1 MNEKTMNREIKFRA
15 WDKVEKEWIN
25 NVFSYWKCDFIEL
38 LESDR
43 YEIMQYTGIKD
54 KNGKEIYEGDVIN
67 VNLYGLD
74 DYIEKYYIKDLSEF
88 YKEIGLRNYEMA
100 QGWEKKN
107 IEVIGNKFEDK
118 ELCEEK

>member
-1 MNEKTMNREIKFRA
+1 MDREIKFRA

-67 VNLYGLD
+67 VNLYGSD
-74 DYIEKYYIKDLSEF
+74 DYIEEYYIKDLSEF